1 MSEIILKIDHEKGM
15 KSATLLADRNA
26 RIAADK
32 ALTAQLHL
40 LAVQQQ
46 QIVRTYF
53 SYFLFEYFMPYFFTY
68 FCCPIIEVSV

>member
-1 MSEIILKIDHEKGM
+1 MLLQRGEVSEVILKMEHEKGM

-26 RIAADK
+26 RVMADK

-46 QIVRTYF
+46 QMVRADC
-53 SYFLFEYFMPYFFTY
+53 FLLLPFN
-68 FCCPIIEVSV
+68 I

>member
-1 MSEIILKIDHEKGM
+1 MSEVILKMEHEKGM

-40 LAVQQQ
+40 LAVQHQQ
-46 QIVRTYF
+46 MVRAHIG
-53 SYFLFEYFMPYFFTY
+53 YFLFERLM
-68 FCCPIIEVSV
+68 